1 MKSIFKLLII
11 CLLIIIMT
19 GCKEKYTRIVVISDL
34 HYLSDSLY
42 NGSPYFD
49 ELIKKADAKITPY
62 SKELLDSLITDIDNE
77 KADAV
82 VLLGDMS
89 FNGERISHEEISE
102 GFKKLDVPILAI
114 PGNHDLYNLYAREYN
129 EDGFVSTDS
138 IGISVFED
146 IYSSPYTV
154 KDDDSLSFIYRIN
167 DINLLLLDVN
177 ASKVSNEV
185 SESTLNWIKD
195 SIDKDDRTISFSHQ
209 NLLVHGLYSEDY
221 LIHNCDDVLS
231 LYGELNIKANFTDH
245 IHLQNIVEEND
256 FIEVATSSVSVSPLQ
271 YGVIDVYADRLE
283 YHTEQI
289 KNEEL
294 QNIATEYFNSKSER
308 SISRY
313 TDDEELISYYISCN
327 SLFFKGR
334 KDELVYDEEKIEAIS
349 KLSSFTGNYLDIM
362 FSMKKRNDNNL
373 SISLE

>member
-1 MKSIFKLLII
+1 
-11 CLLIIIMT
+11 MT

-77 KADAV
+77 KADVV

-221 LIHNCDDVLS
+221 LINNAEEVLD
-231 LYGELNIKANFTDH
+231 LYADLNIKINFTGH
-245 IHLQNIVEEND
+245 IHLQNTVND
-256 FIEVATSSVSVSPLQ
+256 KGFTEVATSSMSVSPLQ
-271 YGVIDVYADRLE
+271 YGVIDIYSDHLE
-283 YHTEQI
+283 YRTEQL
-289 KNEEL
+289 KNEKL
-294 QNIATEYFNSKSER
+294 IGVANDYFNNKSER

-313 TDDEELISYYISCN
+313 TDDEDLINYYVDCN

-334 KDELVYDEEKIEAIS
+334 IDELVYDDEKIKSIKE
-349 KLSSFTGNYLDIM
+349 LNPFTGAYLDIM
-362 FSMKKRNDNNL
+362 FSMEKVNDNYL

>member
-1 MKSIFKLLII
+1 
-11 CLLIIIMT
+11 MT

-62 SKELLDSLITDIDNE
+62 SKELLDSLITVIDNE

-102 GFKKLDVPILAI
+102 GFKKLDIPVLAI

-129 EDGFVSTDS
+129 DNGYTGTETV
-138 IGISVFED
+138 GISDFED
-146 IYSSPYTV
+146 IYNSPYTV

-231 LYGELNIKANFTDH
+231 LYSELDIKANFTGH
-245 IHLQNIVEEND
+245 IHLQNIAEDNG

-271 YGVIDVYADRLE
+271 YGIIDVYSDHLK
-283 YHTEQI
+283 YQTKQLD
-289 KNEEL
+289 NEKL
-294 QNIATEYFNSKSER
+294 QDIGDDYFNSKSER
-308 SISRY
+308 SIKRY
-313 TDDEELISYYISCN
+313 TDDEELVVYYVNCN

-334 KDELVYDEEKIEAIS
+334 RDELVYDEEKVKAIS
-349 KLSSFTGNYLDIM
+349 KLSAFTGTYLNIM
-362 FSMKKRNDNNL
+362 FSMEKVNDNSV

>member
-1 MKSIFKLLII
+1 
-11 CLLIIIMT
+11 MT

-77 KADAV
+77 KADVV

-129 EDGFVSTDS
+129 GDGFVSTDS

>member
-1 MKSIFKLLII
+1 MKYISKLLLI
-11 CLLIIIMT
+11 CLFIIVMT

-42 NGSPYFD
+42 NDSPYFG

-62 SKELLDSLITDIDNE
+62 SKELLDSLIADIDNE
-77 KADAV
+77 KADVV

-102 GFKKLDVPILAI
+102 AFKKLDLPVLAI

-129 EDGFVSTDS
+129 DNGYTGTDTV
-138 IGISVFED
+138 GISDFED
-146 IYSSPYTV
+146 IYNSPYTV
-154 KDDDSLSFIYRIN
+154 KDNDSSSFIYRIN
-167 DINLLLLDVN
+167 NINLLLLDVN
-177 ASKVSNEV
+177 ASKVFDEV
-185 SESTLNWIKD
+185 SGSTLSWIKD
-195 SIDKDDRTISFSHQ
+195 NIDKNDVTVAFSHQ

-231 LYGELNIKANFTDH
+231 LYNELNIKVNFTGH
-245 IHLQNIVEEND
+245 IHLQNIVEENG
-256 FIEVATSSVSVSPLQ
+256 FTEVATSAVSVSPLQ
-271 YGVIDVYADRLE
+271 YGVIDVYSDHLE
-283 YHTEQI
+283 YHTEQL
-289 KNEEL
+289 KNDEL

-334 KDELVYDEEKIEAIS
+334 KDELVYDREKVETIS

-362 FSMKKRNDNNL
+362 FSMEKVNDNYL
-373 SISLE
+373 SILLD